1 LKDKRTYTRYD
12 FFFLTLYTLLCGSI
26 FSYILYHQI
35 PSDIGAHTQILLRFL
50 ERDSFPTPPLY
61 YTLLYLLHFIMPYK
75 EGFGLA
81 ALLILTG
88 AGFLKYF
95 WSLSYLKRYCPQVD
109 SKYVNIFVFAL
120 MFFAPIILFWND
132 GQYWYL
138 GKFTSVIWH
147 NSTTLLSLPF
157 SILLFYYSLIFF
169 EDGNKRLLGA
179 IYVICVVIILIKP
192 SFIFSFLPAFIIIL
206 FFLEQQFS
214 KTFNICL
221 VGALS
226 LIILIMIEKEIIYS
240 DGLLDHIYAGG
251 STSEIKIKPFF
262 VWLSW
267 SEHPVKDIVVSFLF
281 AIFFVLF
288 YFKVLIKDLHFVYST
303 LMLLIGLM
311 IFFSL
316 VETGHRILDGNFYWQ
331 VIISLS
337 IWHLVLVKNFL
348 LLSRATFSYG
358 SNAVLNCKN
367 WFLIILFVLH
377 VVSGFTYLARIVIS
391 EQFL

>member
-1 LKDKRTYTRYD
+1 
-12 FFFLTLYTLLCGSI
+12 
-26 FSYILYHQI
+26 
-35 PSDIGAHTQILLRFL
+35 
-50 ERDSFPTPPLY
+50 
-61 YTLLYLLHFIMPYK
+61 MPYK

-109 SKYVNIFVFAL
+109 SKYVNMFVFAL

-132 GQYWYL
+132 GKYWYL

-221 VGALS
+221 IGALS

-251 STSEIKIKPFF
+251 STSEIEIKPFF

-281 AIFFVLF
+281 AKFFVLF
-288 YFKVLIKDLHFVYST
+288 YFKVLIKDLHFIYST

-337 IWHLVLVKNFL
+337 IWYLVLVKNFL
-348 LLSRATFSYG
+348 LLSRATFSSG
-358 SNAVLNCKN
+358 SNAALNCKN

-377 VVSGFTYLARIVIS
+377 VMSGFTYLARIVIS
-391 EQFL
+391 ERFL